1 MTDPNDMED
10 PQAGEVLPPMLYE
23 AWWAFSMDAQSR
35 AERLNKNAEFVRLL
49 SVNTKIT
56 KVGMEMCFE
65 LLQPLMQAALPY
77 FEAGVMDTRVG
88 QADANLVRL
97 LDEFKE
103 IATYDHKKGGLE

>member
-35 AERLNKNAEFVRLL
+35 AEHLNKDAEFVRLL
-49 SVNTKIT
+49 SVNTKIA

-77 FEAGVMDTRVG
+77 FEAGVCDTRTG
-88 QADANLVRL
+88 QADAGKLAEL
-97 LDEFKE
+97 AQFKGIVE
-103 IATYDHKKGGLE
+103 YEK